1 MYGNQYNEKEN
12 QPEIKQVYNNFD
24 RLATEQYSDDLDDES
39 RFYNNLITCEVGADT
54 TCSVNEECVQLIP
67 KSRQGICN
75 CAEAYVRNEHEQ
87 CVRLS
92 DKILEDM
99 NVDFEPK
106 LELDGTASK
115 SSTISSVK
123 KLTVSVVSK
132 TVRLPDQS
140 VTLSA
145 YTIPDE
151 KSSGDTYKYLWSL
164 ISQPSG
170 DVNGIMSDQTE
181 DNIKLSKL
189 SEGLYRF
196 KVMVTGSNMYG
207 EAYANVTVSR
217 EKRIN
222 RPPEVIITPV
232 QQTLKLP
239 TSKAILDGSTSTVS
253 SYYLSKYCV

>member
-1 MYGNQYNEKEN
+1 MSDAVVYEN
-12 QPEIKQVYNNFD
+12 PYHTKGTQPKQKQVYNDFD
-24 RLATEQYSDDLDDES
+24 TIATDQYSDDSDLHIDDS
-39 RFYNNLITCEVGADT
+39 RFYANLISCEVGVDT
-54 TCSVNEECVQLIP
+54 TCSANEECVQLIP

-75 CAEAYVRNEHEQ
+75 CAEAYVRNESEQ
-87 CVRLS
+87 CVRIS
-92 DKILEDM
+92 DQMIKDM
-99 NVDFEPK
+99 NVGFEPIADV
-106 LELDGTASK
+106 DGMSSK
-115 SSTISSVK
+115 SSTVSSIK

-132 TVRLPDQS
+132 TVRLPDQE
-140 VTLSA
+140 VTLAA

-170 DVNGIMSDQTE
+170 DVNGIMSDQTK

-189 SEGLYRF
+189 SEGLYQF
-196 KVMVTGSNMYG
+196 KVEVTGSNMYG

-222 RPPEVIITPV
+222 RPPEVIITPA

-253 SYYLSKYCV
+253 